1 MDLDIHNNY
10 PSIIYKN
17 KEFYQIACR
26 NCENPDDY
34 LFYSDGDNFILV
46 CKCNHII
53 EIKLENLKNRPDN
66 KT

>member
-1 MDLDIHNNY
+1 MDLDIHYNH

-26 NCENPDDY
+26 NCEKPDDFV
-34 LFYSDGDNFILV
+34 FYSDGDKFILV

-53 EIKLENLKNRPDN
+53 EINVKNLINLPDK